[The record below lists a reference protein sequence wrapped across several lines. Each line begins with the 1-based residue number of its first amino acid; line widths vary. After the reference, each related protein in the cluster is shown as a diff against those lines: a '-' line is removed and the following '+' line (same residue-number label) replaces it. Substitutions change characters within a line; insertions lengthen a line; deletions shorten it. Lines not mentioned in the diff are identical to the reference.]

1 MKDLQDIEQM
11 KNEYD
16 LEDIDG
22 VIRYIVVNDFTEY
35 MHKCNETWDIRVIA
49 VLKGERNIRTLAD
62 VISVCRRG
70 QEIEIESII
79 NAFSNALEFMETI
92 NLALEKGVVIKTM
105 DGNFTTE
112 DVEDVPAMA
121 YVFKSITSLLNVDK
135 FRASIYP
142 KGFLKVICRYMNKN
156 ITESEACRMLGIQRA
171 QFYRLLKK
179 AGARRRNYYNE

>member
-70 QEIEIESII
+70 QEI
-79 NAFSNALEFMETI
+79 
-92 NLALEKGVVIKTM
+92 
-105 DGNFTTE
+105 D
-112 DVEDVPAMA
+112 
-121 YVFKSITSLLNVDK
+121 
-135 FRASIYP
+135 
-142 KGFLKVICRYMNKN
+142 
-156 ITESEACRMLGIQRA
+156 
-171 QFYRLLKK
+171 
-179 AGARRRNYYNE
+179 